1 MARKRDDTIKLVL
14 RLPPRLHRRLG
25 RAAACNNQSLNS
37 EMIRRLE
44 ESIERDPT
52 LQDAH
57 FMRKLSDVLAKK
69 GRTESFGTPL
79 AEINEKLDK
88 LIAAL
93 ESEKLP
99 DDGDNK

>member
-14 RLPPRLHRRLG
+14 RLPPALHRRLG
-25 RAAACNNQSLNS
+25 RAAARNNQSLNS

-52 LQDAH
+52 LQSTRAV
-57 FMRKLSDVLAKK
+57 RKMSDLFAQR
-69 GRTESFGTPL
+69 GRTEIFGRPL

-93 ESEKLP
+93 ESE
-99 DDGDNK
+99 DDGDEK